1 MEAALFVIPLAGMA
15 VPIVLILL
23 AVIADVGAVVWALYR
38 LMHDEWSARVWHGI
52 ETRVLHH
59 RKHIAPAHV

>member
-1 MEAALFVIPLAGMA
+1 MEAAIFVVPLAGMA

-23 AVIADVGAVVWALYR
+23 AVSLDVGAVVWALYR
-38 LMHDEWSARVWHGI
+38 LLHDEWSARIWHGF

-59 RKHIAPAHV
+59 RKHIAPARA

>member
-1 MEAALFVIPLAGMA
+1 MGAVMFVVLLAGMA

-23 AVIADVGAVVWALYR
+23 AVIVDMGAVVWALYR
-38 LMHDEWSARVWHGI
+38 LLHDEWSARMWHGL

-59 RKHIAPAHV
+59 RKPIAAARA

>member
-1 MEAALFVIPLAGMA
+1 MEAAIFVIPLAGMA

-23 AVIADVGAVVWALYR
+23 AVILDVSAVVWALYR
-38 LMHDEWSARVWHGI
+38 LLHDEWSARIWHGF

-59 RKHIAPAHV
+59 TKHIAPARA

>member
-1 MEAALFVIPLAGMA
+1 MEGAIFVIPLAAMA

-23 AVIADVGAVVWALYR
+23 AVIVDMGAIVWALYR
-38 LMHDEWSARVWHGI
+38 LLHDEWSARIWHGF

-59 RKHIAPAHV
+59 GKHIGPARA